1 MGWAKRLG
9 FSCSL
14 EFDAEFSK
22 TFQEGGTAL
31 EVDGMHAGFPG
42 ARNKTFHIIDKNG
55 FVGTKADLLQNSPV
69 DLGIRLARAHLMR
82 WKHSFEMSKDFEL
95 SSDMRKMK
103 RVGVGN
109 KI

>member
-1 MGWAKRLG
+1 ML
-9 FSCSL
+9 L
-14 EFDAEFSK
+14 EFDAELAK

-31 EVDGMHAGFPG
+31 EVDGMHAGFSG

-55 FVGTKADLLQNSPV
+55 FVGKKADLLQNSPV

-82 WKHSFEMSKDFEL
+82 RKHSFEMAKDFEL
-95 SSDMRKMK
+95 SPDMREVKS
-103 RVGVGN
+103 VGVGN